1 MQARVEKE
9 REVILSKADRRKR
22 GRKFFILLSLVLF
35 MGFVIISIVS
45 AFLGKQQ
52 LYWQWSNQ
60 EYNIGGTELTIFGWS
75 MLSIGVLCLVFG
87 VISWFFT
94 ISLQS
99 STRMLR
105 EAIAVQVKEK
115 ATHIK
120 TKPINKSAAESATKR
135 LKSKAIKS

>member
-1 MQARVEKE
+1 MT
-9 REVILSKADRRKR
+9 
-22 GRKFFILLSLVLF
+22 FFISSPIKSVWLPARLTQLPTLFSAPMQSL
-35 MGFVIISIVS
+35 IISIVS

-75 MLSIGVLCLVFG
+75 MLSIGVLCLIFG